1 MRIVFDLSQRL
12 FATPRRPSAYRGYS
26 PLLKGVTRRLAKRR
40 ETLRLRRET
49 QGKRPPMANFVK
61 LVHVGASVVLA
72 SF

>member
-40 ETLRLRRET
+40 ET
-49 QGKRPPMANFVK
+49 QGKRPPMANFVIVK
-61 LVHVGASVVLA
+61 LLHVGASVVLA

>member
-40 ETLRLRRET
+40 ET

-61 LVHVGASVVLA
+61 LLHVGASVVLA